1 MQNDS
6 AALDTLLDA
15 IRYFADPSDEPASEG
30 RSSLDRL
37 ANLTRRVL
45 QVPRSE
51 ITEGPETERLSARR
65 DR

>member
-6 AALDTLLDA
+6 DTLLDA
-15 IRYFADPSDEPASEG
+15 IRYFADPSDKPTSEG

-37 ANLTRRVL
+37 ADLTCRVL